1 MISSR
6 FHATEDAFDTWH
18 TALAMTVSTASSWGA
33 ASLLINKCMP
43 SAGGLQILR
52 FLHYC
57 SNYGPRGVATA
68 THILNTCGLMFPLR
82 PLSQSRAAIKI
93 LFTYVLLWSF
103 SASPKMDRGFEI
115 GVRVLSFGY
124 WAMRLGIGHWV
135 LGSGDS
141 ALGFGHCALGIGHC
155 RLAHSRLQVK
165 ARRGTCCKVSEE
177 SVWRKRYKFH
187 IVFVTFSVRHVS
199 GVISRRGCCL

>member
-1 MISSR
+1 
-6 FHATEDAFDTWH
+6 
-18 TALAMTVSTASSWGA
+18 MTVSTASSWGS
-33 ASLLINKCMP
+33 ASLPSNKCIP
-43 SAGGLQILR
+43 SPGGPPDIALPTLLQRLR
-52 FLHYC
+52 
-57 SNYGPRGVATA
+57 ATRRCECH
-68 THILNTCGLMFPLR
+68 TYFKTCRRMFPLR
-82 PLSQSRAAIKI
+82 PLPQSRAIRKI
-93 LFTYVLLWSF
+93 LFTCVLLLSF
-103 SASPKMDRGFEI
+103 SASPKMDLGFEI
-115 GVRVLSFGY
+115 GLRVLSFGY

-199 GVISRRGCCL
+199 GVIS